1 MGPETDKRKYL
12 QPETVAL
19 LNSMALRARLVV
31 EGYIIGQHRSPYH
44 GFSVEFAEHRA
55 YGPGDEIRHID
66 WKLYGKTD
74 RLYVK
79 QYEEE
84 TNLRAHLILDTSKS
98 MLYSS
103 GPVSKLNYANS
114 LVASLS
120 YLMVNQQ
127 DAAGL
132 VQFSDKIDTFIP
144 PKSKA
149 SHLNSILTQLDD
161 ETAGKDTRIE
171 PVLHEMAERI
181 KKRGLV
187 VLVSDLF
194 DEPEQIMNGL
204 KHFRHQKQ
212 EVIVFHILDRK
223 ELEFDFNT
231 RTKFLDM
238 ETGEE
243 ITTEPWHFRSSY
255 TELVLGLQDFYRKE
269 CRRNL
274 IDYVPIFTDQNLD
287 LGLTKY
293 LNKRKKLG

>member
-1 MGPETDKRKYL
+1 MVPETDKRKYL

-223 ELEFDFNT
+223 ELEFDFNS